1 MLNLGVWSLLW
12 IALLWIGLDAGGAC
26 NDEIECYNDG
36 EAEDND
42 EDTYTNL

>member
-1 MLNLGVWSLLW
+1 MDCL
-12 IALLWIGLDAGGAC
+12 ALDWIGLDAGGAC
-26 NDEIECYNDG
+26 NDEEDEIECYNDG